1 MSRLEHTP
9 RRSTVGCGAAVARP
23 PKPERD
29 GTGGGLLRRRSRR
42 PLCLFEVAEQ
52 HRERHRAAATGYR
65 TPVEGDLGRVLAVER
80 DDDEFSSNGTPA
92 HSTHRCYPNR
102 DVRGAIPTCA
112 RRSRRPTATA
122 THRCRDR
129 TARWEGLYSTSI
141 PDTRRPN
148 EVRRVG
154 SLLRRHGR
162 IRRDQPLSRDGMS
175 YSGRTDAENT
185 RAGS

>member
-29 GTGGGLLRRRSRR
+29 GAGGGLLRRRSRR

-129 TARWEGLYSTSI
+129 TARWEGLPRYR
-141 PDTRRPN
+141 PRRDNGRDTTRELSSHYDTTRQPRTAALD
-148 EVRRVG
+148 VRRVC
-154 SLLRRHGR
+154 
-162 IRRDQPLSRDGMS
+162 SRD
-175 YSGRTDAENT
+175 A
-185 RAGS
+185 